1 MPRSPR
7 IRSPRRGDPGGGGP
21 KPGGP
26 GFGGVLATLR
36 HRNFRIYISGNA
48 VSLIGTWMQRTAV
61 GWLTWDL
68 TQSGFWLGVVAC
80 ADLLPAVFVGP
91 LGGVLAD
98 RFDRL
103 RIVMAA
109 QTVALLQAGALFAL
123 TAGGAIGVELLA
135 LLVLVHGVAMGFN
148 QPSRLALMPGLVP
161 PEALSTGIA
170 INSVAFN
177 LARFIG
183 PAMAG
188 LLIVT
193 LGVAGAFAANAL
205 SFLVFLIA
213 LSRLRLS
220 AAARGLR
227 RAEGDSGASLL
238 AELRDGI
245 GYALGHPG
253 IGPMLLLLATVSL
266 GVRPFIDLMPGF
278 AAEVFGGGAGTL
290 ALLSSTVGLGA
301 VASGLWIAR
310 RGPGGLTRLVLVNAL
325 LAGLAILG
333 FVATDLLWFA
343 LISVALAG
351 MALVAS
357 AISMQT
363 LMQLAVDG
371 RRRGRVL
378 SLYGIIFIGG
388 PAAGAL
394 VMGALSEVLGLR
406 LPLAGGAL
414 LALLVWLRI
423 WRRRQAIAAALEP

>member
-7 IRSPRRGDPGGGGP
+7 SGDPGAADP
-21 KPGGP
+21 KPKSP
-26 GFGGVLATLR
+26 GFGSILGALR
-36 HRNFRIYISGNA
+36 HRDFRIYISGNA

-61 GWLTWDL
+61 GWLTWEL
-68 TQSGFWLGVVAC
+68 TQSGFWLGLVAC
-80 ADLLPAVFVGP
+80 ADLLPAVVIGP

-103 RIVMAA
+103 RIMMTA
-109 QTVALLQAGALFAL
+109 QTVALLQAATLFAL
-123 TAGGAIGVELLA
+123 TAGGVIGVELLA

-148 QPSRLALMPGLVP
+148 QPSRLALMPSLIP
-161 PEALSTGIA
+161 LAALSTGIA

-183 PAMAG
+183 PALAG
-188 LLIVT
+188 LLIVSI
-193 LGVAGAFAANAL
+193 GVAGAFAANAL
-205 SFLVFLIA
+205 SFLIFLVA
-213 LSRLRLS
+213 LSRLRLNDTPRS
-220 AAARGLR
+220 PSDRK
-227 RAEGDSGASLL
+227 GASVL

-245 GYALGHPG
+245 GYTFGHPG
-253 IGPMLLLLATVSL
+253 IGPMLFLLATLSL

-278 AAEVFGGGAGTL
+278 AAEVFGGGADTL

-301 VASGLWIAR
+301 IASGLWIAR
-310 RGPGGLTRLVLVNAL
+310 RGPRGLTRLVLINTL
-325 LAGLAILG
+325 LASLAILG

-357 AISMQT
+357 SVSMQT

-371 RRRGRVL
+371 ARRGRVL

-394 VMGALSEVLGLR
+394 IMGPLSEYLGLR
-406 LPLAGGAL
+406 LPLAGGTL
-414 LALLVWLRI
+414 FVLLVWLRT

>member
-7 IRSPRRGDPGGGGP
+7 LAEAGGGAS
-21 KPGGP
+21 KPQRP
-26 GFGGVLATLR
+26 GFGGILGTLR
-36 HRNFRIYISGNA
+36 HREFRIYISGNA
-48 VSLIGTWMQRTAV
+48 ISLIGTWMQRTAV

-68 TQSGFWLGVVAC
+68 TQSGFWLGLVAC
-80 ADLLPAVFVGP
+80 ADLLPAVVIGP
-91 LGGVLAD
+91 LGGVQAD

-103 RIVMAA
+103 RIMMAA
-109 QTVALLQAGALFAL
+109 QTVALVQAAVLFAL
-123 TAGGAIGVELLA
+123 TAGGVIGVELLA
-135 LLVLVHGVAMGFN
+135 MLVLVHGFAMGFN
-148 QPSRLALMPGLVP
+148 QPSRLALMPSLVP
-161 PEALSTGIA
+161 LPALSTGIA

-183 PAMAG
+183 PALAG

-193 LGVAGAFAANAL
+193 IGVAGAFAANAL

-220 AAARGLR
+220 NTAPGPRGSDGTSVLAA
-227 RAEGDSGASLL
+227 
-238 AELRDGI
+238 LRDGV

-278 AAEVFGGGAGTL
+278 AAEVFRGGADTL
-290 ALLSSTVGLGA
+290 AALSSTVGLGA

-310 RGPGGLTRLVLVNAL
+310 RGAHGLTRLVLINTL
-325 LAGLAILG
+325 LASLAILG
-333 FVATDLLWFA
+333 FVATDLLWVA

-357 AISMQT
+357 AVSMQT

-371 RRRGRVL
+371 ARRGRVL

-394 VMGALSEVLGLR
+394 FMGSLSELLGLR
-406 LPLAGGAL
+406 VPLAGGAL
-414 LALLVWLRI
+414 LALLVWLRT
-423 WRRRQAIAAALEP
+423 WRRRQVIAAALEL

>member
-7 IRSPRRGDPGGGGP
+7 PAEPGGGAS
-21 KPGGP
+21 KPRQP
-26 GFGGVLATLR
+26 GFGGILGTLR
-36 HRNFRIYISGNA
+36 HREFRIYISGNA
-48 VSLIGTWMQRTAV
+48 ISLIGTWMQRTAV

-68 TQSGFWLGVVAC
+68 TQSGFWLGLVAC
-80 ADLLPAVFVGP
+80 ADLLPAVVIGP

-103 RIVMAA
+103 RIMMAA
-109 QTVALLQAGALFAL
+109 QSVALLQAAVLFAL
-123 TAGGAIGVELLA
+123 TAGGVIGVELLA
-135 LLVLVHGVAMGFN
+135 MLVLVHGVAMGFN
-148 QPSRLALMPGLVP
+148 QPSRLALMPSLVP
-161 PEALSTGIA
+161 LSALSTGIA

-183 PAMAG
+183 PALAG

-193 LGVAGAFAANAL
+193 IGVAGAFAANAL

-220 AAARGLR
+220 DTAPGPRGS
-227 RAEGDSGASLL
+227 DGASVL
-238 AELRDGI
+238 AALRDGV

-253 IGPMLLLLATVSL
+253 IGPMLFLLATVSL

-278 AAEVFGGGAGTL
+278 AAEVFRGGADTL
-290 ALLSSTVGLGA
+290 AALSSTVGLGA

-310 RGPGGLTRLVLVNAL
+310 RGPHGLTRLVLINTL
-325 LAGLAILG
+325 LASLAILG
-333 FVATDLLWFA
+333 FVATDLLWIA

-357 AISMQT
+357 AVSMQT

-371 RRRGRVL
+371 ARRGRVL

-394 VMGALSEVLGLR
+394 IMGSLSELLGLR
-406 LPLAGGAL
+406 VPLAGGTL
-414 LALLVWLRI
+414 LALLVWLRT

>member
-7 IRSPRRGDPGGGGP
+7 PADPGTAGLESGGIR
-21 KPGGP
+21 
-26 GFGGVLATLR
+26 GVLR
-36 HRNFRIYISGNA
+36 HRNFRVYISGNA

-68 TQSGFWLGVVAC
+68 TQSGFWLGLVAC
-80 ADLLPAVFVGP
+80 ADLLPAVFIGP

-103 RIVMAA
+103 RIMMTA
-109 QTVALLQAGALFAL
+109 QTVALLQAAALFAL
-123 TAGGAIGVELLA
+123 TAGDVIGVELLA

-148 QPSRLALMPGLVP
+148 QPSRLALMPSLVP
-161 PEALSTGIA
+161 LESLSTGIA

-183 PAMAG
+183 PALAG

-193 LGVAGAFAANAL
+193 VGVAGAFAANAL

-213 LSRLRLS
+213 LSRLRLGGI
-220 AAARGLR
+220 ARGPKP
-227 RAEGDSGASLL
+227 AGGAGVL
-238 AELRDGI
+238 AELRDGV

-253 IGPMLLLLATVSL
+253 IGPMLFLLATVSL

-278 AAEVFGGGAGTL
+278 AAEVFGGGADTL

-310 RGPGGLTRLVLVNAL
+310 RGPRGLTRLVLINTL

-333 FVATDLLWFA
+333 FVATDLLWVA

-357 AISMQT
+357 AVSMQT

-394 VMGALSEVLGLR
+394 IMGALSEALGLR
-406 LPLAGGAL
+406 LPLAGGTL

-423 WRRRQAIAAALEP
+423 WQRRQAIAAALEP

>member
-1 MPRSPR
+1 MPRGPR
-7 IRSPRRGDPGGGGP
+7 SGDPGTAR
-21 KPGGP
+21 P
-26 GFGGVLATLR
+26 GFGGILDALR
-36 HRNFRIYISGNA
+36 HRNFRVYISGNA

-68 TQSGFWLGVVAC
+68 TQSGFWLGLVAC
-80 ADLLPAVFVGP
+80 ADLLPAVVIGP

-103 RIVMAA
+103 RIMMAA
-109 QTVALLQAGALFAL
+109 QTVALFQAATLFAL
-123 TAGGAIGVELLA
+123 TAGGVIEVELLA

-148 QPSRLALMPGLVP
+148 QPSRLALMPSLVP
-161 PEALSTGIA
+161 PEALPTGIA

-183 PAMAG
+183 PALAG

-193 LGVAGAFAANAL
+193 FGVAGAFAANAL

-213 LSRLRLS
+213 LSRLRLGGGGG
-220 AAARGLR
+220 ARPAGH
-227 RAEGDSGASLL
+227 ASLL

-245 GYALGHPG
+245 GYALRHPG
-253 IGPMLLLLATVSL
+253 IGPMLFLLATVSL
-266 GVRPFIDLMPGF
+266 GARPFIDLMPGF
-278 AAEVFGGGAGTL
+278 AAEVFGGGADTL
-290 ALLSSTVGLGA
+290 AMLSSTVGLGA

-310 RGPGGLTRLVLVNAL
+310 RGPHGRTRLVLISTL

-333 FVATDLLWFA
+333 FVATDLLWVG

-351 MALVAS
+351 MALVVS
-357 AISMQT
+357 AVSMQT

-394 VMGALSEVLGLR
+394 LMGALSEVLGLR
-406 LPLAGGAL
+406 LPLAGGAF
-414 LALLVWLRI
+414 LALLVWLRV

>member
-1 MPRSPR
+1 GS
-7 IRSPRRGDPGGGGP
+7 I
-21 KPGGP
+21 
-26 GFGGVLATLR
+26 LAALR
-36 HRNFRIYISGNA
+36 HRDFRIYISGNA

-61 GWLTWDL
+61 GWLTWEL
-68 TQSGFWLGVVAC
+68 TQSGFWLGLVAC
-80 ADLLPAVFVGP
+80 ADLLPAVVIGP

-103 RIVMAA
+103 RIMMTA
-109 QTVALLQAGALFAL
+109 QTVALLQAATLFAL
-123 TAGGAIGVELLA
+123 TAGGVIGVELLA

-148 QPSRLALMPGLVP
+148 QPSRLALMPSLIP
-161 PEALSTGIA
+161 LAALSTGIA

-183 PAMAG
+183 PALAG
-188 LLIVT
+188 LLIVSI
-193 LGVAGAFAANAL
+193 GVAGAFAANAL
-205 SFLVFLIA
+205 SFLIFLVA
-213 LSRLRLS
+213 LSRLRLNDTPQS
-220 AAARGLR
+220 PRDR
-227 RAEGDSGASLL
+227 EGASVL

-245 GYALGHPG
+245 GYTFGHPG
-253 IGPMLLLLATVSL
+253 IGPMLFLLATLSL

-278 AAEVFGGGAGTL
+278 AAEVFGGGADTL

-301 VASGLWIAR
+301 IASGLWIAR
-310 RGPGGLTRLVLVNAL
+310 RGPRGLTRLVLINTL
-325 LAGLAILG
+325 LASLAILG

-357 AISMQT
+357 SVSMQT

-371 RRRGRVL
+371 AKRGRVL

-394 VMGALSEVLGLR
+394 IMGSLSEYLGLR
-406 LPLAGGAL
+406 LPLAGGTL
-414 LALLVWLRI
+414 LVLLVWLRT

>member
-7 IRSPRRGDPGGGGP
+7 SGDPGAADP
-21 KPGGP
+21 KPQSP
-26 GFGGVLATLR
+26 GFGSILGALR
-36 HRNFRIYISGNA
+36 HRDFRIYISGNA

-61 GWLTWDL
+61 GWLTWEL
-68 TQSGFWLGVVAC
+68 TQSGFWLGLVAC
-80 ADLLPAVFVGP
+80 ADLLPAVVIGP

-103 RIVMAA
+103 RIMMTA
-109 QTVALLQAGALFAL
+109 QTVALLQAATLFAL
-123 TAGGAIGVELLA
+123 TAGGVIGVELLA

-148 QPSRLALMPGLVP
+148 QPSRLALMPSLIP
-161 PEALSTGIA
+161 LAALSTGIA

-183 PAMAG
+183 PALAG
-188 LLIVT
+188 LLIVSI
-193 LGVAGAFAANAL
+193 GVAGAFAANAI
-205 SFLVFLIA
+205 SFLIFLVA
-213 LSRLRLS
+213 LSRLRLNDTPRS
-220 AAARGLR
+220 PRDLA
-227 RAEGDSGASLL
+227 GASVL

-245 GYALGHPG
+245 GYTLGHPG
-253 IGPMLLLLATVSL
+253 IGPMLFLLATLSL

-278 AAEVFGGGAGTL
+278 AAEVFGGGADTL

-301 VASGLWIAR
+301 IASGLWIAR
-310 RGPGGLTRLVLVNAL
+310 RGPRGLTRLVLINTL
-325 LAGLAILG
+325 LASLAILG

-357 AISMQT
+357 SVSMQT

-371 RRRGRVL
+371 ARRGRVL

-394 VMGALSEVLGLR
+394 IMGSLSEYLGLR
-406 LPLAGGAL
+406 LPLAGGTL
-414 LALLVWLRI
+414 LALLVWLRT

>member
-7 IRSPRRGDPGGGGP
+7 TGDPVGADP
-21 KPGGP
+21 KPKGS
-26 GFGGVLATLR
+26 GFGGILGVLR
-36 HRNFRIYISGNA
+36 HRNFRVYISGNA

-68 TQSGFWLGVVAC
+68 TESGLWLGLIAC
-80 ADLLPAVFVGP
+80 ADLLPAVAIGP

-103 RIVMAA
+103 RIMMAA
-109 QTVALLQAGALFAL
+109 QTVALLQAATLFAL
-123 TAGGAIGVELLA
+123 TAGGVIGVELLA
-135 LLVLVHGVAMGFN
+135 LLVLVHGIAMGFN
-148 QPSRLALMPGLVP
+148 QPSRLALMPSLVP
-161 PEALSTGIA
+161 ATALSTGIA

-183 PAMAG
+183 PALAG

-193 LGVAGAFAANAL
+193 VGVAGAFAANAI
-205 SFLVFLIA
+205 SFLIFLAA
-213 LSRLRLS
+213 LTRLRLGS
-220 AAARGLR
+220 ATRGVS
-227 RAEGDSGASLL
+227 GSGGASVL

-245 GYALGHPG
+245 GYTLGHPG
-253 IGPMLLLLATVSL
+253 IRPMLLLLATVSL

-278 AAEVFGGGAGTL
+278 AAEVFGGGADTL

-301 VASGLWIAR
+301 VTSGLWIAR
-310 RGPGGLTRLVLVNAL
+310 RGPRGLTRLVLINTLVAS
-325 LAGLAILG
+325 LAILG
-333 FVATDLLWFA
+333 FVATDFLWFG
-343 LISVALAG
+343 LICVGLAG

-357 AISMQT
+357 AVSMQT

-371 RRRGRVL
+371 ARRGRVL

-394 VMGALSEVLGLR
+394 IMGALSEVLGLR
-406 LPLAGGAL
+406 LPLAGGTF

-423 WRRRQAIAAALEP
+423 WQRRQAISAALEPRS

>member
-7 IRSPRRGDPGGGGP
+7 SGDPGTTDP
-21 KPGGP
+21 QPQSP
-26 GFGGVLATLR
+26 GFGSILAALR
-36 HRNFRIYISGNA
+36 YRDFRIYISGNA

-61 GWLTWDL
+61 GWLTWEL
-68 TQSGFWLGVVAC
+68 TQSGFWLGLVAC
-80 ADLLPAVFVGP
+80 ADLLPAVVIGP

-103 RIVMAA
+103 RIMMTA
-109 QTVALLQAGALFAL
+109 QTVALLQAATLFAL
-123 TAGGAIGVELLA
+123 TAGGVIGVELLA

-148 QPSRLALMPGLVP
+148 QPSRLALMPSLIP
-161 PEALSTGIA
+161 LAALSTGIA

-183 PAMAG
+183 PALAG
-188 LLIVT
+188 LLIVSI
-193 LGVAGAFAANAL
+193 GVAGAFAANAL
-205 SFLVFLIA
+205 SFLIFLVA
-213 LSRLRLS
+213 LSRLRLNDTPQS
-220 AAARGLR
+220 PRDR
-227 RAEGDSGASLL
+227 EGASVL

-245 GYALGHPG
+245 GYTFGHPG
-253 IGPMLLLLATVSL
+253 IGPMLFLLATLSL

-278 AAEVFGGGAGTL
+278 AAEVFGGGADTL

-301 VASGLWIAR
+301 IASGLWIAR
-310 RGPGGLTRLVLVNAL
+310 RGPRGLTRLVLINTL
-325 LAGLAILG
+325 LASLAILG

-357 AISMQT
+357 SVSMQT

-371 RRRGRVL
+371 ARRGRVL
-378 SLYGIIFIGG
+378 SLCGIIFIGG

-394 VMGALSEVLGLR
+394 MMGSLSEYLGLR
-406 LPLAGGAL
+406 LPLAGGTL
-414 LALLVWLRI
+414 LVLLVWLRT

>member
-1 MPRSPR
+1 MPRSA
-7 IRSPRRGDPGGGGP
+7 RSDAPTPGA
-21 KPGGP
+21 PGTGSP
-26 GFGGVLATLR
+26 GFGGVLRTFR

-68 TQSGFWLGVVAC
+68 TQSGFWLGLVAC
-80 ADLLPAVFVGP
+80 ADLLPAVFIGP

-103 RIVMAA
+103 RIMMAA
-109 QTVALLQAGALFAL
+109 QIVALLQAGTLFVL
-123 TAGGAIGVELLA
+123 TAGGVIGVELLA

-148 QPSRLALMPGLVP
+148 QPSRLALMPSLVP
-161 PEALSTGIA
+161 LDSLSTGIA

-183 PAMAG
+183 PALAG

-193 LGVAGAFAANAL
+193 VGVAGAFAANAL
-205 SFLVFLIA
+205 SFLAFLIA
-213 LSRLRLS
+213 LSRLRGS
-220 AAARGLR
+220 DGLR
-227 RAEGDSGASLL
+227 NTQGKEGSPTGSVL
-238 AELRDGI
+238 AELGDGI
-245 GYALGHPG
+245 RYTFRHPG

-266 GVRPFIDLMPGF
+266 GVRPFVELMPGF
-278 AAEVFGGGAGTL
+278 AAQVFGGGADTL

-301 VASGLWIAR
+301 VVSGLWIAR
-310 RGPGGLTRLVLVNAL
+310 RGQGGLTRLVLVNVL
-325 LAGLAILG
+325 LASLAILA
-333 FVATDLLWFA
+333 FVATDFLWFA
-343 LISVALAG
+343 LVSVALAG

-357 AISMQT
+357 AVSMQT

-394 VMGALSEVLGLR
+394 IMGSLSEVLGLR
-406 LPLAGGAL
+406 LPLAGGAV
-414 LALLVWLRI
+414 LALLVWLQI
-423 WRRRQAIAAALEP
+423 WRRRHAIAAQLEP